1 VNHAAT
7 ACDANEKLLG
17 GLMPVIVALADQL
30 AVANARLAEMEME
43 RQCVANGEQ
52 MKVEAHEYP

>member
-1 VNHAAT
+1 
-7 ACDANEKLLG
+7 
-17 GLMPVIVALADQL
+17 MPVIVALADQL